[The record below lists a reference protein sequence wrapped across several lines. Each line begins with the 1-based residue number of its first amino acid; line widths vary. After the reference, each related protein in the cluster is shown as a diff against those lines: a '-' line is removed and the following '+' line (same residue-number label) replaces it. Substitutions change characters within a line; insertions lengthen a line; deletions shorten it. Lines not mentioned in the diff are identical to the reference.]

1 MNSNSCF
8 HCCYIFKNN
17 NSETM
22 FQGYSIF
29 DANYNFEIYKFCSL
43 NCGLKYIIDSK
54 NELVKKLKN
63 FFNFYE
69 ISPKNISQALPY
81 TRLKIFGGDL
91 NYKEYRENF
100 VIPERFI
107 LEDTTENSYIY
118 DYVVTKFS
126 YDLNYYVD
134 ESNSI

>member
-1 MNSNSCF
+1 
-8 HCCYIFKNN
+8 
-17 NSETM
+17 M

-100 VIPERFI
+100 VIPERFT